1 MSRSLPPLDMH
12 AHIEID
18 VSARTLE
25 NLGAVVF
32 AVTRSLKEFR
42 DVLHRQDAVTVW
54 GLGCH
59 PGVAEAQRDFN
70 ESEFSKLMQRTA
82 YIGEIGLDGSSSV
95 TMCQQTEVLL
105 AILTAVAASPRLISV
120 HSSRAT
126 GQILDTIEQTNVHGA
141 VLHWWRG
148 SKAETQRALDLDCL
162 FSVNQQ
168 MDPLRLKLAGVPI
181 TSLLPE
187 TDHPSGN
194 RRGDAPRQP
203 GHTLDVE
210 RSISAAYGLELS
222 TVRDIFWSTFSG
234 HVSALGVTN
243 LLPPVVQN
251 MVKFAQYRS

>member
-1 MSRSLPPLDMH
+1 MSRSLPPLDLH

-18 VSARTLE
+18 IPSRTLE

-32 AVTRSLKEFR
+32 AVTRSLKEFES
-42 DVLHRQDAVTVW
+42 VLYRQDAVTIW

-59 PGVAEAQRDFN
+59 PGVAEAQQEFN
-70 ESEFSKLMQRTA
+70 ISKFSKLMQNTA

-95 TMCQQTEVLL
+95 ALSRQIEVLL
-105 AILTAVAASPRLISV
+105 SILTAVATSPRLVSV

-126 GQILDTIEQTNVHGA
+126 SQVLDTIEQANVHGV

-148 SKAETQRALDLDCL
+148 SEPETQRAIGLGCL
-162 FSVNQQ
+162 FSVNQH
-168 MDPLRLKLAGVPI
+168 MNPTGLLKAGVPI

-210 RSISAAYGLELS
+210 RSIAVAYGVELPMI
-222 TVRDIFWSTFSG
+222 REIFWKTLSR
-234 HVSALGVTN
+234 HVSVLGVTA

-251 MVKFAQYRS
+251 MLRFADSK